1 MHPLDFPS
9 NCTTSEIICHSH
21 LINDYFL
28 AEINLIALSSP
39 SHFSPPTIIQHIS
52 NYPTNRHSCFG
63 FGRFSEK
70 STLCQQLWSTGE
82 RERAERSRTFH
93 SHKTFFTFNSVY
105 FLIRSRQ
112 TRNCTAEKVASSR
125 RTMSDDHGENGNSSA
140 DVPEIELIIKVRFMW
155 LC

>member
-1 MHPLDFPS
+1 M
-9 NCTTSEIICHSH
+9 
-21 LINDYFL
+21 
-28 AEINLIALSSP
+28 
-39 SHFSPPTIIQHIS
+39 PTVVEHW
-52 NYPTNRHSCFG
+52 R
-63 FGRFSEK
+63 
-70 STLCQQLWSTGE
+70 E
-82 RERAERSRTFH
+82 RERREVEH
-93 SHKTFFTFNSVY
+93 STHTKLFFTFNSVY